1 MDDSRDT
8 AQLQLD
14 QAICVRLFTASAAM
28 LGACLAVIGL
38 IRALVSARRTEV
50 FSDPL
55 LAANAVTYL
64 AACLAFRRAMRTR
77 SLGCNHP
84 SERCADLLL
93 LGSLVLTGANATSVV
108 LGT

>member
-1 MDDSRDT
+1 MDDSHDT
-8 AQLQLD
+8 SQPQLD

-28 LGACLAVIGL
+28 LGGCLAVIGL
-38 IRALVSARRTEV
+38 IRALVCARRTDV

-55 LAANAVTYL
+55 LTVNALTYL
-64 AACLAFRRAMRTR
+64 AACLAFRRAARTH
-77 SLGCNHP
+77 SLGCDHP

-93 LGSLVLTGANATSVV
+93 LGSLVLTGANATLVV